1 MDEAAPVGV
10 LEGPAR
16 FEADEQGLARREPAA
31 QVEHAAEAAPGEVL
45 GDEVGGAVVLAP
57 VVDGEDVGVVQGGGG
72 LGLGA
77 EAADE
82 ALVVGEGGVEEL
94 HGDPA
99 PEAGVV
105 GEQHLGRGAGTDGR
119 HQAIAAAE
127 DAADE
132 IAEPG
137 DGHGPPG

>member
-1 MDEAAPVGV
+1 M

-16 FEADEQGLARREPAA
+16 FEADEQGLARREPTA
-31 QVEHAAEAAPGEVL
+31 QVEHAAQAAAGEVL

-57 VVDGEDVGVVQGGGG
+57 VVDGEDVGVVQGGGS

-77 EAADE
+77 EPADE

-94 HGDPA
+94 DRDPS
-99 PEAGVV
+99 PQAGVV
-105 GEQHLGRGAGTDGR
+105 GEQHLGRRARPDGR
-119 HQAIAAAE
+119 HEAIAAAE

-132 IAEPG
+132 LAEPG